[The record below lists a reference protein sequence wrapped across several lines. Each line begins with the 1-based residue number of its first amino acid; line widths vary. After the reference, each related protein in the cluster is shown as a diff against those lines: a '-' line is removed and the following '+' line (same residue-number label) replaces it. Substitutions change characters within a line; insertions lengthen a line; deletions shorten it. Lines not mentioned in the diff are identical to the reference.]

1 MPIVSEVDPF
11 NHPRY
16 DGHKQCEG
24 SEPIMMRER
33 IFLIGFMGTGK
44 TTIGTALASAL
55 RWELRDTD
63 HEIVQREGRTIPE
76 IFAAEG
82 EGAFRQMETQML
94 AELSQKSRTV
104 ITTGGGAVLAEQNR
118 ALMRAAGLVVCLTA
132 TVDEIVRRVS
142 ADENRPLLQGDD
154 LRTRVETLVKAREGL
169 YDFAELTLDTTG
181 REISAI
187 VGDIASYLTAPSR

>member
-1 MPIVSEVDPF
+1 MI
-11 NHPRY
+11 
-16 DGHKQCEG
+16 
-24 SEPIMMRER
+24 RER

-44 TTIGTALASAL
+44 STIGTALANAL

-142 ADENRPLLQGDD
+142 ADENRPLLLGDD

-187 VGDIASYLTAPSR
+187 AGDIASYLTAPSR

>member
-1 MPIVSEVDPF
+1 M
-11 NHPRY
+11 HPRY
-16 DGHKQCEG
+16 DGHKHSEG

-44 TTIGTALASAL
+44 TTIGTELAGALG
-55 RWELRDTD
+55 WELRDSD

-82 EGAFRQMETQML
+82 EAAFRKLETQML
-94 AELSQKSRTV
+94 TELSRQSCTV

-118 ALMRAAGLVVCLTA
+118 ELMRATGLVVSLTA
-132 TVDEIVRRVS
+132 TIDEIVRRVS
-142 ADENRPLLQGDD
+142 ADENRPLLQGED

-187 VGDIASYLTAPSR
+187 VADIAVYLTAPSR